1 MIDARF
7 YTASLCFFLIACS
20 APDTSEHQIEYDA
33 RYPGIALQLKSLEPA
48 GASAIIFDAVG
59 ELAEIN
65 VGYANAERGQKFNGT
80 TRVSIGELSEIFIS
94 ALIMYD
100 MERGNLDIDKPF
112 GQYLEVDQLASS
124 RPAELRIRESTIRE
138 MLYQGTGIR
147 ANFSLM
153 LRGYDPSIHLE
164 QYLPRALVIH
174 EPQVA
179 RIPSSALIDM
189 LGLFVASRKKSDLAA
204 YSERLIFKPLRMRSA
219 SYGRTEGDALYA
231 VHYKY
236 GQQLPEFEEP
246 SAPSN
251 SFVADSHDLV
261 RFFRIFLPGGTN
273 GKRRILSPASIA
285 DMLSSQSPSI
295 KKNQGVAVGLTWLLD
310 PPGLS
315 FLGNGAWYAGK
326 YLGHR
331 TCVMIFPD
339 RGIGAL
345 AVTNAWAWD
354 AKETLYDIC
363 SSFLTQYA
371 SETLGITKPSGPE
384 VSSRPIPEDLR
395 IWIDGT
401 YASELG
407 LVRLNLVE
415 QVLKV
420 TFEGITND
428 LHYVKDTG
436 FVSLTNNEIQIIKPA
451 GIGSVDIQ
459 FASGFISPSSLKLT
473 VGGCPTSWASLPG
486 VYRKTDGDAALPY
499 ALQIRLE
506 NDFYLISGGDG
517 REYVLIPKTDG
528 AAQIVCSS
536 AAVLFGKQLYISESG
551 SIRLESCVYK
561 K

>member
-1 MIDARF
+1 MIDVRF
-7 YTASLCFFLIACS
+7 YMVSLSFLFIACS
-20 APDTSEHQIEYDA
+20 APDTSEHKIEYAD
-33 RYPGIALQLKSLEPA
+33 YYTSIALQLQSLEPA
-48 GASAIIFDAVG
+48 GATAIIFDKVG

-65 VGYANAERGQKFNGT
+65 VGYANAERGRKFNGT
-80 TRVSIGELSEIFIS
+80 TRVSIGELSEILIS
-94 ALIMYD
+94 ALIMHD
-100 MERGNLDIDKPF
+100 VEEGKLDIDKPF
-112 GQYLEVDQLASS
+112 GQYMEVDQLASGM
-124 RPAELRIRESTIRE
+124 PAELRIRESTIRE

-164 QYLPRALVIH
+164 QYLSQALVIH
-174 EPQVA
+174 DPQVA

-189 LGLFVASRKKSDLAA
+189 LGLFVAAHTKGDLAA

-219 SYGRTEGDALYA
+219 SYGRTERDKQYA

-261 RFFRIFLPGGTN
+261 RFFRIFLTGGTN
-273 GKRRILSPASIA
+273 GNQRILSAASIA

-295 KKNQGVAVGLTWLLD
+295 KKNQGVTVGLPWLLD

-331 TCVMIFPD
+331 SCVIVFPD

-354 AKETLYDIC
+354 AKETLYETC

-371 SETLGITKPSGPE
+371 AEELGIIKTSKPE
-384 VSSRPIPEDLR
+384 VSRSPISEDLR
-395 IWIDGT
+395 TWIDGT

-407 LVRLNLVE
+407 LVRLDLVE

-420 TFEGITND
+420 TFEGITNEF
-428 LHYVKDTG
+428 YYANGIG
-436 FVSLTNNEIQIIKPA
+436 FVSLTDSEIQIIQPA
-451 GIGSVDIQ
+451 GI
-459 FASGFISPSSLKLT
+459 
-473 VGGCPTSWASLPG
+473 
-486 VYRKTDGDAALPY
+486 
-499 ALQIRLE
+499 E
-506 NDFYLISGGDG
+506 
-517 REYVLIPKTDG
+517 
-528 AAQIVCSS
+528 
-536 AAVLFGKQLYISESG
+536 
-551 SIRLESCVYK
+551 
-561 K
+561 